1 MEKDNEGKKLKEVK
15 LTLQEWNDAL
25 RVPTPVRNKK
35 KYRRKKK
42 HKGKDDEQYIRKNK
56 LVDS

>member
-25 RVPTPVRNKK
+25 RVHTHVRNKK
-35 KYRRKKK
+35 K
-42 HKGKDDEQYIRKNK
+42 
-56 LVDS
+56 